1 MCRLVDGQRRR
12 LLRRDSLDTGND
24 DPRVHF
30 RADLVQ
36 SIRTDRPYRRPR
48 AFHPAQVGPDGFRHP
63 FVSADPQPAL
73 LAGNH
78 GNPGAGALRH
88 AGVCRHRRAAGHH
101 CRAQAAVLHHHPAI
115 ARSDADCSH
124 VRLSDPDP
132 YAIRSGRSARPD
144 LDRGLR
150 HCCTDSPD
158 VSGHPRCTPGIAGRR
173 QGLRLVAPPVA
184 DPHRTAL
191 RHAQHRCRDHP
202 VHHAVV
208 VDGGDCRAGRC
219 RWSRQTRGQRTE
231 HSRYRARLRSRSGN
245 RIAGHHARPYLQT
258 TRSQGRV
265 RRMSIIK
272 FDKVDVIFSRDPRE
286 ALKLLDEGLTRDQ
299 ILKKTGQI
307 VGVENASLDIEKGE
321 ICVLMGLSGSGK
333 SSLLRCINGLNTVS
347 RGSLFVEHEGSQINI
362 ANCSAAEL
370 KMMRTK
376 RIAMVFQ
383 KFALMPWLTVR
394 ENISFGLEMQG
405 RPEKERRKL
414 VDEKLELV
422 GLTQWRNKKP
432 DELSGGMQQRV
443 GLARALAMDADI
455 LLMDEPFSAL
465 DPLIRQGLQ
474 DELLALQSKLSKTIV
489 FVSHDLDEALKL
501 GSRIAIMKDGR
512 IVQYSVPEQIVLNPA
527 DEYVRTF
534 VAHTNPLNVLCG
546 RSLMRTV
553 DECTHVND
561 SVCLDPSGDSWLDLA
576 EGNVIK
582 GARQGATPLDLQNWT
597 PGQDVGTL
605 DRCPTLVHSNIGMR
619 DALQIRYQTG
629 NKLVLQDGNKVVGI
643 LGDTELY
650 HALLGKNHG

>member
-1 MCRLVDGQRRR
+1 
-12 LLRRDSLDTGND
+12 
-24 DPRVHF
+24 
-30 RADLVQ
+30 
-36 SIRTDRPYRRPR
+36 
-48 AFHPAQVGPDGFRHP
+48 
-63 FVSADPQPAL
+63 
-73 LAGNH
+73 
-78 GNPGAGALRH
+78 
-88 AGVCRHRRAAGHH
+88 
-101 CRAQAAVLHHHPAI
+101 
-115 ARSDADCSH
+115 
-124 VRLSDPDP
+124 
-132 YAIRSGRSARPD
+132 
-144 LDRGLR
+144 
-150 HCCTDSPD
+150 
-158 VSGHPRCTPGIAGRR
+158 
-173 QGLRLVAPPVA
+173 
-184 DPHRTAL
+184 
-191 RHAQHRCRDHP
+191 
-202 VHHAVV
+202 
-208 VDGGDCRAGRC
+208 
-219 RWSRQTRGQRTE
+219 
-231 HSRYRARLRSRSGN
+231 
-245 RIAGHHARPYLQT
+245 
-258 TRSQGRV
+258 
-265 RRMSIIK
+265 MSIIR
-272 FDKVDVIFSRDPRE
+272 FEDVDVIFSSKPRE
-286 ALKLLDEGLTRDQ
+286 ALALLDQGKTREQ
-299 ILKKTGQI
+299 ILKQTGLV
-307 VGVENASLDIEKGE
+307 VGVEKANLDINKGE

-347 RGSLFVEHEGSQINI
+347 RGKLFVEHEGKHIDI
-362 ANCSAAEL
+362 AHCTPAEL

-512 IVQYSVPEQIVLNPA
+512 IIQYSKPEDIVLNPA

-546 RSLMRTV
+546 RSLMRSL
-553 DECTHVND
+553 DQCKRVNG
-561 SVCLDPSGDSWLDLA
+561 SVCLDPGIDSWLDLG
-576 EGNVIK
+576 EGGSLK
-582 GARQGATPLDLQNWT
+582 RARQGQNGLDMQNWA
-597 PGQDVGTL
+597 PGQDVEL
-605 DRCPTLVHSNIGMR
+605 LERRPTVVHADIGMR
-619 DALQIRYQTG
+619 EALRIRYQTG
-629 NKLVLQDGNKVVGI
+629 NKLVLQDNDKVVGI

>member
-1 MCRLVDGQRRR
+1 
-12 LLRRDSLDTGND
+12 
-24 DPRVHF
+24 
-30 RADLVQ
+30 
-36 SIRTDRPYRRPR
+36 
-48 AFHPAQVGPDGFRHP
+48 
-63 FVSADPQPAL
+63 
-73 LAGNH
+73 
-78 GNPGAGALRH
+78 
-88 AGVCRHRRAAGHH
+88 
-101 CRAQAAVLHHHPAI
+101 
-115 ARSDADCSH
+115 
-124 VRLSDPDP
+124 
-132 YAIRSGRSARPD
+132 
-144 LDRGLR
+144 
-150 HCCTDSPD
+150 
-158 VSGHPRCTPGIAGRR
+158 
-173 QGLRLVAPPVA
+173 
-184 DPHRTAL
+184 
-191 RHAQHRCRDHP
+191 
-202 VHHAVV
+202 
-208 VDGGDCRAGRC
+208 
-219 RWSRQTRGQRTE
+219 
-231 HSRYRARLRSRSGN
+231 
-245 RIAGHHARPYLQT
+245 
-258 TRSQGRV
+258 
-265 RRMSIIK
+265 MSIIR
-272 FDKVDVIFSRDPRE
+272 FEDVDVIFSNKPRE
-286 ALKLLDEGLTRDQ
+286 ALALLDQGQTREQ
-299 ILKKTGQI
+299 ILKQTGLV
-307 VGVENASLDIEKGE
+307 VGVEKANLDINKGE

-347 RGSLFVEHEGSQINI
+347 RGKLFVEHEGKHIDI

-474 DELLALQSKLSKTIV
+474 DELLGLQAKLSKTIV

-501 GSRIAIMKDGR
+501 GTRIAIMKDGR
-512 IVQYSVPEQIVLNPA
+512 IIQYSKPEEIVLNPA

-546 RSLMRTV
+546 RSLMRSL
-553 DECTHVND
+553 DNCKRVNG
-561 SVCLDPSGDSWLDLA
+561 SVCLDPGIDSWLDLG
-576 EGNVIK
+576 EGGALK
-582 GARQGATPLDLQNWT
+582 RARQGQNGLDMQKWA
-597 PGQDVGTL
+597 PGQDVEL
-605 DRCPTLVHSNIGMR
+605 LERRPTVVHADIGMR
-619 DALQIRYQTG
+619 EALQIRYQTG
-629 NKLVLQDGNKVVGI
+629 NKLVLQDNNRVVGI

>member
-1 MCRLVDGQRRR
+1 
-12 LLRRDSLDTGND
+12 
-24 DPRVHF
+24 
-30 RADLVQ
+30 
-36 SIRTDRPYRRPR
+36 
-48 AFHPAQVGPDGFRHP
+48 
-63 FVSADPQPAL
+63 
-73 LAGNH
+73 
-78 GNPGAGALRH
+78 
-88 AGVCRHRRAAGHH
+88 
-101 CRAQAAVLHHHPAI
+101 
-115 ARSDADCSH
+115 
-124 VRLSDPDP
+124 
-132 YAIRSGRSARPD
+132 
-144 LDRGLR
+144 
-150 HCCTDSPD
+150 
-158 VSGHPRCTPGIAGRR
+158 
-173 QGLRLVAPPVA
+173 
-184 DPHRTAL
+184 
-191 RHAQHRCRDHP
+191 
-202 VHHAVV
+202 
-208 VDGGDCRAGRC
+208 
-219 RWSRQTRGQRTE
+219 
-231 HSRYRARLRSRSGN
+231 
-245 RIAGHHARPYLQT
+245 
-258 TRSQGRV
+258 
-265 RRMSIIK
+265 MSIIR
-272 FDKVDVIFSRDPRE
+272 FEDVDVIFSSKPRE
-286 ALKLLDEGLTRDQ
+286 ALALLDQGKTREQ
-299 ILKKTGQI
+299 ILKQTGLV
-307 VGVENASLDIEKGE
+307 VGVEKANLDINKGE

-347 RGSLFVEHEGSQINI
+347 RGKLFVEHEGKHIDI
-362 ANCSAAEL
+362 AHCTPAEL

-512 IVQYSVPEQIVLNPA
+512 IIQYSKPEEIVLNPA

-546 RSLMRTV
+546 RSLMRSL
-553 DECTHVND
+553 DNCRRVNG
-561 SVCLDPSGDSWLDLA
+561 SVCLDPGIDSWLDLG
-576 EGNVIK
+576 EGGSLK
-582 GARQGATPLDLQNWT
+582 RARQGQNGLDMQNWA
-597 PGQDVGTL
+597 PGQDVGL
-605 DRCPTLVHSNIGMR
+605 LERRPTVVQADIGMR
-619 DALQIRYQTG
+619 EALQIRYQTG
-629 NKLVLQDGNKVVGI
+629 NKLVLQDNDKVVGI

>member
-1 MCRLVDGQRRR
+1 
-12 LLRRDSLDTGND
+12 
-24 DPRVHF
+24 
-30 RADLVQ
+30 
-36 SIRTDRPYRRPR
+36 
-48 AFHPAQVGPDGFRHP
+48 
-63 FVSADPQPAL
+63 
-73 LAGNH
+73 
-78 GNPGAGALRH
+78 
-88 AGVCRHRRAAGHH
+88 
-101 CRAQAAVLHHHPAI
+101 
-115 ARSDADCSH
+115 
-124 VRLSDPDP
+124 
-132 YAIRSGRSARPD
+132 
-144 LDRGLR
+144 
-150 HCCTDSPD
+150 
-158 VSGHPRCTPGIAGRR
+158 
-173 QGLRLVAPPVA
+173 
-184 DPHRTAL
+184 
-191 RHAQHRCRDHP
+191 
-202 VHHAVV
+202 
-208 VDGGDCRAGRC
+208 
-219 RWSRQTRGQRTE
+219 
-231 HSRYRARLRSRSGN
+231 
-245 RIAGHHARPYLQT
+245 
-258 TRSQGRV
+258 
-265 RRMSIIK
+265 MSIIR
-272 FDKVDVIFSRDPRE
+272 FEDVDVIFSNKPRE
-286 ALKLLDEGLTRDQ
+286 ALSLLDQGKTREQ
-299 ILKKTGQI
+299 ILKQTGLV
-307 VGVENASLDIEKGE
+307 VGVEKANLDINKGE

-347 RGSLFVEHEGSQINI
+347 RGKLFVEHEGKHIDI

-474 DELLALQSKLSKTIV
+474 DELLGLQAKLSKTIV

-501 GSRIAIMKDGR
+501 GTRIAIMKDGR
-512 IVQYSVPEQIVLNPA
+512 IIQYSKPEEIVLNPA

-546 RSLMRTV
+546 RSLMRSLDT
-553 DECTHVND
+553 CKRVNG
-561 SVCLDPSGDSWLDLA
+561 SVCLDPGIDSWLDLG
-576 EGNVIK
+576 EGGALK
-582 GARQGATPLDLQNWT
+582 RARQGQNGLDMQRWA
-597 PGQDVGTL
+597 PGQDVEL
-605 DRCPTLVHSNIGMR
+605 LERRPTVVHADIGMR
-619 DALQIRYQTG
+619 EALQIRYQTG
-629 NKLVLQDGNKVVGI
+629 NKLVLQDNDRVVGI